1 MQVGIK
7 ATNIGSLIR
16 QAPWLAL
23 QRIDGQMLPVARFL
37 RTAGVVDM
45 ERIVRAY
52 PRILCASIRGELA
65 PRVSRETCS
74 NIQMV
79 VSDG

>member
-1 MQVGIK
+1 M
-7 ATNIGSLIR
+7 
-16 QAPWLAL
+16 
-23 QRIDGQMLPVARFL
+23 

-74 NIQMV
+74 NVQMV